1 MNKLTKVGL
10 TALATSLVS
19 TASIA
24 GELSVSGSAAL
35 TYTGIDSA
43 TDTNPWAMADS
54 IKFNGGGD
62 LDNGMSVSVYY
73 EIDGAS
79 SGHKVYDD
87 YNLKLGMGDMGTL
100 SFSGAS
106 SSGSGV
112 DSAKDIIPNA
122 YTPVYELANEVS
134 GASDN
139 GLLDSSSNTQ
149 TGQWGYDVSAAGFDI
164 SVSYNPTPGVA
175 AEAETGY
182 SVKYDG
188 LMDGLMLMYGAFDDG
203 DIAENTTFGAK
214 YTMGNVTAA
223 IQSTD
228 VDFEATTSTD
238 QDATH
243 MGVSIAI
250 NDDLT
255 VSAGRQEIE
264 FDGGSEDEVN
274 TGIQA
279 SYTMGS
285 ISLTGAINSVESAG
299 GTANKDA
306 EASIFVAS
314 FAF

>member
-10 TALATSLVS
+10 TALATSLV
-19 TASIA
+19 ASASYA
-24 GELSVSGSAAL
+24 GELSVSGSASL
-35 TYTGIDSA
+35 TYTGLDSA
-43 TDTNPWAMADS
+43 TDTNPWVMGDS
-54 IKFNGGGD
+54 VKFNGGGD
-62 LDNGMSVSVYY
+62 LDNGMTVSVYY
-73 EIDGAS
+73 ELDG
-79 SGHKVYDD
+79 GYTQYDD

-122 YTPVYELANEVS
+122 YTPVYEAANEVATT
-134 GASDN
+134 GVDN
-139 GLLDSSSNTQ
+139 GLLDSSANTQ
-149 TGQWGYDVSAAGFDI
+149 TGQWGYDVNAAGFDI
-164 SVSYNPTPGVA
+164 SVSYNPKPGVA

-214 YTMGNVTAA
+214 YTMGNMTAA
-223 IQSTD
+223 IQATD

-264 FDGGSEDEVN
+264 FDGASEDEVN

-285 ISLTGAINSVESAG
+285 ISFSTAINKVESASG
-299 GTANKDA
+299 VANVDA

>member
-10 TALATSLVS
+10 TALATSLVA
-19 TASIA
+19 TASYA

-35 TYTGIDSA
+35 TYTGLDSNS
-43 TDTNPWAMADS
+43 DTNPWAMGDS

-62 LDNGMSVSVYY
+62 LDNGMTVSVYY
-73 EIDGAS
+73 EIDGAD

-106 SSGSGV
+106 KSGSGV
-112 DSAKDIIPNA
+112 DAVKDIVPNA
-122 YTPVYELANEVS
+122 YTPVYEAANEVG
-134 GASDN
+134 GAKDN
-139 GLLDSSSNTQ
+139 GLLDTSSNTQ
-149 TGQWGYDVSAAGFDI
+149 TGQWGYDVTAAGFDL
-164 SVSYNPTPGVA
+164 SVSYNPKPGAA

-182 SVKYDG
+182 AISYSGLLDG
-188 LMDGLMLMYGAFDDG
+188 LTLTYGMFDDG
-203 DIAENTTFGAK
+203 DIAENDTIGVK
-214 YTMGNVTAA
+214 YSMGNMTAA
-223 IQSTD
+223 IQSTN
-228 VDFEATTSTD
+228 VDYEATGSTD

-243 MGVSIAI
+243 MGISLAI

-255 VSAGRQEIE
+255 VSAGRQEVE

-285 ISLTGAINSVESAG
+285 ISFSGGFNKVESSG
-299 GTANKDA
+299 GRANIDA
-306 EASIFVAS
+306 EASMFAAS